1 MFKLVAISQPLYS
14 IAQRLSRDSFT
25 RGPLLLI
32 PLIAMAAITSPAE
45 ANPAAGKVLYET
57 HCIECHGASRLGG
70 IGPALLPGNL
80 SRLKQIKAGAV
91 IKNGL
96 AATQMPSFADK
107 LQQEQIEQLV
117 EYIYTKPDVTPDWTD
132 KHITE
137 SQIIYDQEAI
147 DGKFDDAKPAYDA
160 DPLNVFLVVEG
171 GDHHVTVLDGDKF
184 EPITRFKSRHSLHGG
199 PKYTSDGRYVYFAS
213 RDGWITKYDM
223 YRLKVVAEVRAG
235 INARNAAVSADNRY
249 VLVGNYLPHNVVL
262 LDAND
267 LSLIKV
273 IPAVDS
279 DGTTSRVSAI
289 YTARPRNSFMIAMK
303 DIKEI
308 WELNYADNPPAGFG
322 SNWSHDYR
330 KESGDAIKEQYPIR
344 KLKTKNFMDDFF
356 FDQSYERIISS
367 SRDGGTY
374 IFDLDLGRVTHN
386 VDLQGMP
393 HLASG
398 VTWPYK
404 DTVVL
409 ATPNIKKNEVAFIDT
424 KDWKIIKTI
433 KTEGAGFFMRSHENS
448 DYAWVDVFFGPN
460 KDLMHVINKKTLEIE
475 RTIKPVPGK
484 TSAHIEFTRDG
495 KYAILSIL
503 EMDGEIILMDAETL
517 EPIKSLPMSRPI
529 GKYNVYN
536 KINLSEG
543 TSH

>member
-1 MFKLVAISQPLYS
+1 MFTSTLPKQVFTYVVKQINKCPTRAIGLVILACFTIPEVGRADVSQGKALY
-14 IAQRLSRDSFT
+14 D
-25 RGPLLLI
+25 
-32 PLIAMAAITSPAE
+32 
-45 ANPAAGKVLYET
+45 N
-57 HCIECHGASRLGG
+57 HCVECHGVSRLGS

-80 SRLKQIKAGAV
+80 RRLKQKKAGAV

-96 AATQMPSFADK
+96 PATQMPSFAET
-107 LQQEQIEQLV
+107 LQEAQIEQLV
-117 EYIYTKPDVTPDWTD
+117 EYIYSKPEVTPNWTD
-132 KHITE
+132 KHIVD
-137 SQIIYDQEAI
+137 SQIIYDQDAI
-147 DGKFDDAKPAYDA
+147 DGKFDDAMPSYDA

-184 EPITRFKSRHSLHGG
+184 EPITRFKSRHALHGG

-235 INARNAAVSADNRY
+235 INTRNAAVSADNRY
-249 VLVGNYLPHNVVL
+249 VLVGNYLPHNAVL

-273 IPAVDS
+273 IPAQS
-279 DGTTSRVSAI
+279 QDGETSRVSAI

-303 DIKEI
+303 DIKEV
-308 WELNYADNPPAGFG
+308 WELNYSDDPPAGFG
-322 SNWSHDYR
+322 ASWNHDYR
-330 KESGDAIKEQYPIR
+330 EDSGDAIKEKFPIR
-344 KLKTKNFMDDFF
+344 KLKTEHFMDDFF
-356 FDQSYERIISS
+356 FDQSYAKIISS

-374 IFDLDLGRVTHN
+374 ILDLDLGRVTHT

-409 ATPNIKKNEVAFIDT
+409 ATPNIKKNEVSFIDT
-424 KDWKIIKTI
+424 KDWSIIKTI
-433 KTEGAGFFMRSHENS
+433 ETKGAGFFMRSHENS
-448 DYAWVDVFFGPN
+448 DYAWVDVFFGPH
-460 KDLMHVINKKTLEIE
+460 KDLMHIINKKTLEIE
-475 RTIKPVPGK
+475 KTIKPVPGK
-484 TSAHIEFTRDG
+484 TSAHVEFTRDG
-495 KYAILSIL
+495 QYAILSII
-503 EMDGEIILMDAETL
+503 EMDGQIILMDAKTL

>member
-1 MFKLVAISQPLYS
+1 MFNTPFLKLRPTHSLTHS
-14 IAQRLSRDSFT
+14 KRLSIVATLFA
-25 RGPLLLI
+25 GLLI
-32 PLIAMAAITSPAE
+32 SAL
-45 ANPAAGKVLYET
+45 ANADASVGKELYGK
-57 HCIECHGASRLGG
+57 HCIECHGANRLGG

-80 SRLKQIKAGAV
+80 SRLKQKKAGAV
-91 IKNGL
+91 ISGGL
-96 AATQMPSFADK
+96 AATQMPSFAET
-107 LQQEQIEQLV
+107 LEQGQIDQIV
-117 EYIYTKPDVTPDWTD
+117 EYIYTKPEVTPDWTD
-132 KHITE
+132 THIVE
-137 SQIIYDQEAI
+137 SQIIHDKDAV
-147 DGKFDDAKPAYDA
+147 DGKFDDAKPIYDA

-184 EPITRFKSRHSLHGG
+184 EPITRFKSRHALHGG
-199 PKYTSDGRYVYFAS
+199 PKYSSNGRYVYFAS

-235 INARNAAVSADNRY
+235 INTRNVAVSADNRY
-249 VLVGNYLPHNVVL
+249 LLVGNYLPHNVVL

-267 LSLIKV
+267 LNLIKV
-273 IPAVDS
+273 IPAVDK
-279 DGTTSRVSAI
+279 DGTTSRVSAV

-308 WELNYADNPPAGFG
+308 WELNYSDDPPAGFG

-330 KESGDAIKEQYPIR
+330 KESGDAIKEQFPIR

-356 FDQSYERIISS
+356 FDQTYERIISS

-424 KDWKIIKTI
+424 KDWKVIKKIKT
-433 KTEGAGFFMRSHENS
+433 KGSGFFMRSHENS

-460 KDLMHVINKKTLEIE
+460 KDLMHIINKETLEIE
-475 RTIKPVPGK
+475 TTIKPVPGK

-503 EMDGEIILMDAETL
+503 EMDGQILIMDAKTF